1 MKKVIYTALCVTSVL
16 ALPGC
21 WCSKEE
27 QKPVEAVKQEIPVTA
42 EASKPAE
49 EAAPEAANLTETAEQ
64 KPAETPAE
72 TIPAK

>member
-1 MKKVIYTALCVTSVL
+1 MKKVIYTALCITSVL

-27 QKPVEAVKQEIPVTA
+27 QKPVEAVKQEIPVTT

-49 EAAPEAANLTETAEQ
+49 EAAPEAAKPAETAEQ
-64 KPAETPAE
+64 TSAE